1 MAIHGHLKLTHC
13 RTSRR
18 RMYDFLLVLNSNL
31 TSDFKFHSHRYKEQI
46 LKITVST
53 RNVFN

>member
-1 MAIHGHLKLTHC
+1 
-13 RTSRR
+13 
-18 RMYDFLLVLNSNL
+18 MYDFLLVLNSNL